1 MLETQDWTLGL
12 PDPRA
17 IPSMGEKSCIEV
29 RPPEVDS
36 PPPKVFTKKQP
47 LSLICILPEK
57 LVCLDRPHS
66 LANGGVEHRGKSRAY
81 TGLTYYQVTC
91 AQPGTKLTNKK

>member
-1 MLETQDWTLGL
+1 MRPRIGL
-12 PDPRA
+12 WVFIPADPRA
-17 IPSMGEKSCIEV
+17 IPSMEERSYIEV

-36 PPPKVFTKKQP
+36 LPPKVFTKKQS

-57 LVCLDRPHS
+57 LVCLDRSHR

-81 TGLTYYQVTC
+81 L
-91 AQPGTKLTNKK
+91 A